1 MKSFDPDLLATLVA
15 FADAGSL
22 AKAAMVVGRTPS
34 AVTAQMQRLEECTGI
49 PILVPAGRGR
59 SLTEAGERLVGHARR
74 ILVANDDAWRSVA
87 NASVDE
93 HVAIGMTQDFANAA
107 LAADI
112 NLFARSH
119 PRVRLDV
126 RVGRSGDLT
135 EAFTSGRLDI
145 MIAMRRAVE
154 RDEAAVATEAMLW
167 LCASGGLVVAG
178 EDVPLALLDPP
189 CGFRDAA
196 VQALDR
202 AGRPYRIVGTSTSLA
217 GLLVAVRAG
226 IAVTVRTARWIE
238 PGIEKAPSRLD
249 LPPLSKAEFSLRV
262 RNGVEPAARRLAT
275 VLAEGLRRVK

>member
-15 FADAGSL
+15 FADSGSL
-22 AKAAMVVGRTPS
+22 AKAAMVVGRTAS
-34 AVTAQMQRLEECTGI
+34 AVTAQMQRLEECAGI

-74 ILVANDDAWRSVA
+74 ILAANDDAWRSVA

-93 HVAIGMTQDFANAA
+93 RVAIGMTQDFANAA

-112 NLFARSH
+112 KLFARSH

-126 RVGRSGDLT
+126 RVGRSEDLT
-135 EAFTSGRLDI
+135 EAFTSDRLDI
-145 MIAMRRAVE
+145 MIALRRAVE

-167 LCASGGLVVAG
+167 LCASGGPAG
-178 EDVPLALLDPP
+178 AAEEVPLALLDPP
-189 CGFRDAA
+189 CSFRDAA

-217 GLLVAVRAG
+217 GLLVALRAG

-249 LPPLSKAEFSLRV
+249 LPVLPKAEFSLRV